1 MGFVDKQNAQN
12 LLMNKQV
19 GAFLLRF
26 SGICKF
32 DTFSVQ
38 YFKCFL
44 YTDSEL
50 GGISIT
56 FKQQDESGV
65 RVDSLYPFSKKDLE
79 QRSMADIVFDITNL
93 LFVVGSK
100 G

>member
-32 DTFSVQ
+32 DIGASINGG
-38 YFKCFL
+38 FL
-44 YTDSEL
+44 KNYKADSNNL
-50 GGISIT
+50 FDVNAYPIT
-56 FKQQDESGV
+56 
-65 RVDSLYPFSKKDLE
+65 
-79 QRSMADIVFDITNL
+79 T
-93 LFVVGSK
+93 
-100 G
+100 